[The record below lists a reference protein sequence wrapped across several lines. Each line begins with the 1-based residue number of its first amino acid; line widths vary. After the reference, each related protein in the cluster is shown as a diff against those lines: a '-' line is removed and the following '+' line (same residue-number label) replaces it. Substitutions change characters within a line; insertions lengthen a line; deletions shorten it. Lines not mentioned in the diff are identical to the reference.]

1 MSVLK
6 KRSGYYFIDSNGH
19 SAAENFYRHFKEII
33 FCSQKPRFCQSRS
46 KNPLVF
52 LCIGTPLIAG
62 DSFGPMTGSALCK
75 RGIPNVY
82 GTLASPVH
90 AQNIEF
96 YRKMIRRKYHHPTII
111 AIDAAIGTK
120 AQEGLI
126 TVRRGALRPGS
137 GLGKH
142 IPPIGSIEITGIFED
157 IEKSACTNLAGTL
170 SHIIADGITYFL
182 TNLPF

>member
-6 KRSGYYFIDSNGH
+6 KQNNYCFIDSKGQC
-19 SAAENFYRHFKEII
+19 AADHFCRYLKEII
-33 FCSQKPRFCQSRS
+33 FHSQKSRFFHRRS

-52 LCIGTPLIAG
+52 LCVGTPLIAG
-62 DSFGPMTGSALCK
+62 DSFGPRTGTALTK

-96 YRKMIRRKYHHPTII
+96 YRKMIRRKYHRPTII

-137 GLGKH
+137 GLGKN
-142 IPPIGSIEITGIFED
+142 IPPIGNIEITGIFEN
-157 IEKSACTNLAGTL
+157 IEKNSCTHLAGTL
-170 SHIIADGITYFL
+170 SSVIADGIAYFL
-182 TNLPF
+182 SF